1 MGGDGGGLLIS
12 PEGVAP
18 SRMVCLCYLPM
29 HHKVQKKISSGTGC
43 DAGSPG
49 KKVVKQLCVCVCG
62 IGASKSSYQLSEL
75 LLLYKHLF
83 GCHAVA
89 RFTDNNKSVTLTS
102 CDSGGTETDVTV
114 KSTTDSVSSLSD
126 NTV

>member
-1 MGGDGGGLLIS
+1 VAGRASGAKMGGDGGGLLIS

-49 KKVVKQLCVCVCG
+49 KKVVKQLCVCVCVG
-62 IGASKSSYQLSEL
+62 SVHQR
-75 LLLYKHLF
+75 
-83 GCHAVA
+83 AVINCPN
-89 RFTDNNKSVTLTS
+89 FCYCTS
-102 CDSGGTETDVTV
+102 TCLAVM
-114 KSTTDSVSSLSD
+114 L
-126 NTV
+126 

>member
-1 MGGDGGGLLIS
+1 VAGRASGAKMGGDGGGLLIS

-49 KKVVKQLCVCVCG
+49 KKVVKQLCVCVCVWDRC
-62 IGASKSSYQLSEL
+62 IKEQLSTVRT
-75 LLLYKHLF
+75 F
-83 GCHAVA
+83 
-89 RFTDNNKSVTLTS
+89 
-102 CDSGGTETDVTV
+102 VTV
-114 KSTTDSVSSLSD
+114 QALVWLSCCSTVY
-126 NTV
+126 